1 MTQLPYGEVDFK
13 EAHQTGDGRL
23 LADTISPFGSLEST
37 QWLVLFA
44 QSSNFQT
51 VSADMRYHLLQDR
64 STKVILP
71 KNEGN
76 AWVEIFVA
84 LWSTVKAI
92 LSVQNAGQQ
101 IKWLPVFKAYK
112 ELTNLLIKGYSNH
125 GFQAWTVP
133 CLSAAGKYLR
143 AFAAKADQEAKSQ
156 DSMTFGDGLQDDVV
170 GNFGKNEKLEEA
182 AWVINR
188 MFTICLSD
196 RHLLGPHPHLEALF
210 GPIARCIR
218 SGDLAGF
225 DAALSSGENEFVKR
239 RIYLT
244 LERGRDIALRNLF
257 RKVYLAGGYEPSK
270 DDSPPIRRT
279 RVPVAEFAAAIRLGN
294 RTANT
299 EPVDIDEVECFL
311 ANLIYKVGP
320 QPPIIDAFAKYQAT
334 VSIPEH
340 PLIFYPHFGEAL
352 IDKRPRT

>member
-1 MTQLPYGEVDFK
+1 MTTIMTTLFTDFK

-23 LADTISPFGSLEST
+23 LADTISPFGTLEST
-37 QWLVLFA
+37 QWLVPFA

-71 KNEGN
+71 KSEGN

-84 LWSTVKAI
+84 LWNTVKAI
-92 LSVQNAGQQ
+92 LSAQTAGQQ
-101 IKWLPVFKAYK
+101 TKWLPVFRAYK
-112 ELTNLLIKGYSNH
+112 ELANLLIKGYSNH

-196 RHLLGPHPHLEALF
+196 RLELSWHRCRSYFLGHQA
-210 GPIARCIR
+210 
-218 SGDLAGF
+218 
-225 DAALSSGENEFVKR
+225 
-239 RIYLT
+239 Y
-244 LERGRDIALRNLF
+244 RDI
-257 RKVYLAGGYEPSK
+257 GHQSK
-270 DDSPPIRRT
+270 NPENGAYTLQPVCSSKRT
-279 RVPVAEFAAAIRLGN
+279 L
-294 RTANT
+294 
-299 EPVDIDEVECFL
+299 
-311 ANLIYKVGP
+311 KS
-320 QPPIIDAFAKYQAT
+320 
-334 VSIPEH
+334 VS
-340 PLIFYPHFGEAL
+340 
-352 IDKRPRT
+352 